1 MLLPAMCSYTCYCQ
15 LCARAHATASYVLIH
30 MLLPVMCSYTCYCQL
45 CAPYFYHCQPGSCIT
60 QVRASCIIVLFMLLL
75 LPAKHVLLAVVPE
88 VCAAAC
94 GTRGVCYCLWYTRCV
109 RSSPHLTSHVP
120 CLTPSYACLIL
131 LSHPASFHTHA
142 GSIATCPTPPH
153 PTPPQLH
160 SCRRHH
166 PMARHPTSPLLSC
179 SCRKHHP
186 SANVFLLNDRILRPG
201 ELPYPTKTSAE
212 AQPRGPPL
220 KLRCE

>member
-94 GTRGVCYCLWYTRCV
+94 GTRGVCCCLWYPRCV
-109 RSSPHLTSHVP
+109 LLPVVPEVCATACGTRDASVVHHTSPHTCLVSHHLMHALSYY
-120 CLTPSYACLIL
+120 LTPHHSTLMQEV
-131 LSHPASFHTHA
+131 SPPA
-142 GSIATCPTPPH
+142 PPH
-153 PTPPQLH
+153 PTPPRPSYTH
-160 SCRRHH
+160 AGGITPWHVTPPH
-166 PMARHPTSPLLSC
+166 PSSHAHAGSTTHLPTSSC
-179 SCRKHHP
+179 
-186 SANVFLLNDRILRPG
+186 
-201 ELPYPTKTSAE
+201 
-212 AQPRGPPL
+212 
-220 KLRCE
+220 